1 MPRQD
6 LQGMVAHK
14 HQESLSPVLIK
25 TQAMTQ
31 IQYHNC
37 SQYGI
42 VTDNCAIAKSKP
54 FGASHLRT
62 EVYGYVLSHFHTQSL
77 IQPYTQM
84 YGWDGR
90 NLKEHESAPPNL
102 RKCSAT
108 RRGNRMIFFIFGLLW
123 LLPKADNAMSG

>member
-1 MPRQD
+1 MLERID
-6 LQGMVAHK
+6 GNVAGEVDIASHG
-14 HQESLSPVLIK
+14 QTSASI
-25 TQAMTQ
+25 
-31 IQYHNC
+31 
-37 SQYGI
+37 QYGI

-123 LLPKADNAMSG
+123 QLPKADNAMSG